1 MTRLAEAKDRTALL
15 ARQVSSPT
23 PTLKVYSRETI
34 VDVTVTDA
42 KGNPVHGLKKEDFT
56 VKEDGKPQAIRSF
69 EEYGSV
75 ASAATTQPLPELP
88 PNIYTNL
95 QPPAPSGA
103 VNLLLLDFVNTA
115 TDGCITD
122 PPANSPGLLC
132 VSDALGIQHQI
143 KHDAIEYLRK
153 MPAGTRVAVLAMTS
167 PSTLRVLQGVTSDPE
182 LLSAAVNSLSVSMD
196 GSNKVARTLESLNQ
210 IAAVAA
216 QIKGRKNLIWFTYG
230 LARMTEPEICRCD
243 DRPFLMAF
251 NNLTAA
257 QVTVYPIGARGVY
270 VLFGGKDQ
278 IPVAVARAGEILSLE
293 NMAEAGGGIAYHDSN
308 NLTAEIAQ
316 AVANGSDYYTI
327 SYVPPGT
334 QYDGRHHTTHVE
346 LNLTPAQSGI
356 HLTYRNSYY
365 AEDPASLRPPPGLT
379 LAAVPQAK
387 PGDMRAAMGRAMPTS
402 TDLLFDVQVKP
413 SDEPAKPSDPPIFGV
428 LDVKLKNKPLT
439 RFGFQYVMPGRQIAF
454 TDGPNGTRKGSLEF
468 DIAAYDADGKLVNS
482 LGQSIQL
489 PLTADQA
496 QQLAK
501 GPFRFFQQLDL
512 PAGQFFVRIGVLD
525 RTSNKVGTLEI
536 PVTVPKEPPQR
547 AAAPPVASQ
556 K

>member
-1 MTRLAEAKDRTALL
+1 
-15 ARQVSSPT
+15 
-23 PTLKVYSRETI
+23 
-34 VDVTVTDA
+34 
-42 KGNPVHGLKKEDFT
+42 
-56 VKEDGKPQAIRSF
+56 
-69 EEYGSV
+69 
-75 ASAATTQPLPELP
+75 
-88 PNIYTNL
+88 
-95 QPPAPSGA
+95 
-103 VNLLLLDFVNTA
+103 
-115 TDGCITD
+115 
-122 PPANSPGLLC
+122 
-132 VSDALGIQHQI
+132 
-143 KHDAIEYLRK
+143 
-153 MPAGTRVAVLAMTS
+153 
-167 PSTLRVLQGVTSDPE
+167 
-182 LLSAAVNSLSVSMD
+182 
-196 GSNKVARTLESLNQ
+196 
-210 IAAVAA
+210 
-216 QIKGRKNLIWFTYG
+216 
-230 LARMTEPEICRCD
+230 
-243 DRPFLMAF
+243 MAF